1 MKNKYMKTEFKDFI
15 GIFHDV
21 ATKEECN
28 KIIEHFNNVDDLN
41 LTVSRKEFEKIN
53 SIFKDNKIYYMV
65 NENDSLLTCVNQNI
79 LKGFIN
85 NLSKVYE
92 IYKKKYDV
100 MNNLGMHKLN
110 SDVKIQKTIP
120 GEGYHVWH
128 CENATVDSSRKVLL
142 CMMYLN
148 DIKEG
153 GETEFLYQS
162 LRIPPKAGTIV
173 ICPAYFTHTH
183 RGNPPLKG
191 IKYMINGW
199 IEFIN

>member
-1 MKNKYMKTEFKDFI
+1 MKTEFKDFI
-15 GIFHDV
+15 GIFHNV

-28 KIIEHFNNVDDLN
+28 KIIEHFNNVDNLN

-53 SIFKDNKIYYMV
+53 STFKDNKIYYMI
-65 NENDSLLTCVNQNI
+65 NESDSLLTGMNQNI

-100 MNNLGMHKLN
+100 MNNLGIHKLN

-120 GEGYHVWH
+120 GEGYHIWH
-128 CENATVDSSRKVLL
+128 CENATADSSRRVLL

-148 DIKEG
+148 DIKDG

-162 LRIPPKAGTIV
+162 LRIVPKAGTIV

>member
-1 MKNKYMKTEFKDFI
+1 MKTEFKDFI

>member
-1 MKNKYMKTEFKDFI
+1 MKTEFKDFI

-41 LTVSRKEFEKIN
+41 LTVSRKEVEKIN
-53 SIFKDNKIYYMV
+53 STFKDNKIYYMV
-65 NENDSLLTCVNQNI
+65 SESDSLLMCMNQNI
-79 LKGFIN
+79 LKGFVN
-85 NLSKVYE
+85 NLNKVYE
-92 IYKKKYDV
+92 IYKTKYDV
-100 MNNLGMHKLN
+100 INDLGMHKLN

-128 CENATVDSSRKVLL
+128 CENATVDSSRRVLL

-148 DIKEG
+148 DIEEG

-199 IEFIN
+199 VEFIN

>member
-1 MKNKYMKTEFKDFI
+1 MKTEFKDFI
-15 GIFHDV
+15 GIFYNV

-28 KIIEHFNNVDDLN
+28 KIIKHFNNVDDLN